1 MQPLNKSNRKRI
13 IIVFLWKTTKKEVL
27 MMSKAIITI
36 LTIVAIVIWFAVSR
50 EAVKPSKEINWRKMI
65 ILLATGSILTL
76 IVTISLYQSLL
87 L

>member
-1 MQPLNKSNRKRI
+1 
-13 IIVFLWKTTKKEVL
+13 
-27 MMSKAIITI
+27 MSKAIITI